1 MNEQTT
7 DDGWVLYDA
16 GSAVTV
22 CPHGFQEELDTRHEN
37 GRPRCEAATGNAV
50 ILGGEGAREER
61 EYELQF
67 LFQSCAMS
75 PNLSC
80 RLTDSSKQDVQL

>member
-22 CPHGFQEELDTRHEN
+22 CPHGGTRMVD
-37 GRPRCEAATGNAV
+37 RDARAATGNEV
-50 ILGGEGAREER
+50 TLGGGGAREER